1 MDHAPLFDIRVSP
14 SFRWGVLALEG
25 RAVLSRYKSCLCA
38 AVCYFYSCLHTW
50 SLCIAASD
58 GLLLWPPYLLFACSV
73 VLCGSL
79 PSAPICDAISS
90 NAHQLFFGSWLWA
103 GIRPVCSIYRKP
115 CTFSLP
121 FACDMGS
128 RVAYVLGYRLRCH
141 TTIASLLHR
150 DPWFFPAHGSC
161 WSKDGT
167 VG

>member
-1 MDHAPLFDIRVSP
+1 MRPYLTYG
-14 SFRWGVLALEG
+14 FRQALDDTCLLSKVVQFF
-25 RAVLSRYKSCLCA
+25 RATNRAFVRQFA
-38 AVCYFYSCLHTW
+38 IFYSCLHTW

-58 GLLLWPPYLLFACSV
+58 RLLLWPPYLLFACSV

-90 NAHQLFFGSWLWA
+90 NSHQLFFGSWLLA
-103 GIRPVCSIYRKP
+103 GIRPVCSRYRKP

-121 FACDMGS
+121 FACDMGN

-150 DPWFFPAHGSC
+150 DL
-161 WSKDGT
+161 
-167 VG
+167 